1 VPAAFGMTIPITSR
15 VACVSAFAETLI
27 SLRNSPR
34 SAPVLANA
42 ECQPSEWAGWRLS
55 DQYSLG
61 VELLAA
67 GRMAEV
73 FVIDDERVVKL
84 DRHEWN
90 GVSAFE
96 SDAITR
102 VAESGLPVARSHGVV
117 TIDGRCGVVLDRL
130 YGRSLL
136 PVVIEATPADIDSL
150 AEQFAALQANIN
162 ATVIEGLP
170 DLVGRLRGEIERS
183 GLPSQLLSELSSLLI
198 QLDDGTRRVCH
209 YDFHPDNVI
218 VTLAGWIVIDWLGVA
233 SGPPLADLARTLL
246 LSSQIAGSRLSEF
259 VRRIRRH
266 GLRQLGVVEAD
277 CDAWI
282 RVAAAARLAE
292 GFTGAA
298 AAWLR
303 TVAEGTVALS

>member
-1 VPAAFGMTIPITSR
+1 
-15 VACVSAFAETLI
+15 
-27 SLRNSPR
+27 
-34 SAPVLANA
+34 
-42 ECQPSEWAGWRLS
+42 
-55 DQYSLG
+55 
-61 VELLAA
+61 
-67 GRMAEV
+67 MAEV

-96 SDAITR
+96 SDAIAR
-102 VAESGLPVARSHGVV
+102 VAESGLPVARSHGVI

-136 PVVIEATPADIDSL
+136 PIVIEATPADIDSL

-170 DLVGRLRGEIERS
+170 DLVGRMRGEIERS
-183 GLPSQLLSELSSLLI
+183 GLPSQLLSELSALLI

-218 VTLAGWIVIDWLGVA
+218 VTVAGWMVIDWLGVA

-259 VRRIRRH
+259 VRKVRRH

-292 GFTGAA
+292 GFTGAP

-303 TVAEGTVALS
+303 TVALLSEGMQYVLDRRVDGQAETGRMVGN